1 MQDLKVALVQ
11 ADLVWEDAA
20 ANLRAFE
27 EKLAHIESGTHLI
40 VLPEMFATGFS
51 MQPQRLAQSMD
62 GAAVAW
68 MRAQSRRTKA
78 QLQLL

>member
-27 EKLAHIESGTHLI
+27 AKLARIESGTHLI

-62 GAAVAW
+62 GAAAP
-68 MRAQSRRTKA
+68 SCRRTR
-78 QLQLL
+78 